1 MASSSPAMLHSSVC
15 SSFVAPLSKPSV
27 LVAPVSASPASPS
40 LSLAISAAS
49 SSSPASSDSPA
60 TLGRRSIASL
70 SGVAGMLFLLSATP
84 QARADIEDDY
94 KVETQKVIGQVRSTL
109 GLDKADPT
117 RGDAVKSLRQTSN
130 EWVAKYR
137 REKRFAGKPSY
148 SNIYSVLNAVS
159 GHFISYGDG
168 APLPAKRRTQI
179 LEEVDIAERALGRG
193 R

>member
-1 MASSSPAMLHSSVC
+1 MASSTSPAMLHSSVC
-15 SSFVAPLSKPSV
+15 SSFIAPLSKPSV
-27 LVAPVSASPASPS
+27 LVAPVPS
-40 LSLAISAAS
+40 SVTISLTVSAS
-49 SSSPASSDSPA
+49 SSSSPSGHE
-60 TLGRRSIASL
+60 TPVTCSRRSIASL
-70 SGVAGMLFLLSATP
+70 SGVAGMLYLLSAAP
-84 QARADIEDDY
+84 QALADIEDDY
-94 KVETQKVIGQVRSTL
+94 KKETQNVIVQVRATL
-109 GLDKADPT
+109 GLDKADPS
-117 RGDAVKSLRQTSN
+117 RGDAVKALRQVSN
-130 EWVAKYR
+130 DWVAKYR